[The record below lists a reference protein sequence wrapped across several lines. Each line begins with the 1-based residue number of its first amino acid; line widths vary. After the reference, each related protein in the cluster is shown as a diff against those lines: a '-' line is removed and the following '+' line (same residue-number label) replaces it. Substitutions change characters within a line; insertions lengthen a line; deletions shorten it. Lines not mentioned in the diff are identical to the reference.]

1 MNVVW
6 PQVWLGK
13 LLITRTQATCDKAE
27 QCPGKV
33 SVSLCGDVY
42 LSLWS
47 AGSG

>member
-33 SVSLCGDVY
+33 SVSLCGGVY